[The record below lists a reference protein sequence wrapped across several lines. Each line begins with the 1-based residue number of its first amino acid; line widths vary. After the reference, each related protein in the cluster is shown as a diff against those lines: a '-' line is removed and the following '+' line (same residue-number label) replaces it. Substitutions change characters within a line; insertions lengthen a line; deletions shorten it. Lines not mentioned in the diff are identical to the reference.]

1 MKAMYYIKIERK
13 DGETRVTQPASAR
26 KALHDFNLVVRV
38 GNLCDKSVSIY
49 KVGETLPKR
58 VHLFNV

>member
-13 DGETRVTQPASAR
+13 DGETRVTEPASAR
-26 KALHDFNLVVRV
+26 KALHDFNLIVRV

-58 VHLFNV
+58 VHLFNA

>member
-1 MKAMYYIKIERK
+1 MKANYIVKIERK
-13 DGETRVTQPASAR
+13 DGEARVTEPLTAR
-26 KALHDFNLVVRV
+26 KAFHDFNLVVRL

-49 KVGETLPKR
+49 KVGEQLPKR

>member
-13 DGETRVTQPASAR
+13 DGETRVTEPASAR